1 MHKTEIEE
9 RFDLLDAS
17 IERNLVIRHAWR
29 QGENRACLLLT
40 LAPEIESEEAKDGKF
55 YVVARCPS
63 ELLPLWLA
71 GLTPEIDDRG
81 TEEAWPAM
89 IRRYARVVRR
99 AALTLNSE
107 QWRFVWV
114 QFQAR
119 VIRKIA
125 ERHGLTKLQAESL
138 EYIERT
144 GQTLLPDRLAVK
156 MKAANCGKDAP
167 PPQSV
172 ERAVSNEILHLEM
185 FHWKILGAQ
194 AGSYRT
200 IAVVQVSRLR
210 AFFLGIAN
218 DPITEARY
226 ESEAWDIYANL
237 LLDTIEAALPP
248 EGPVDGQSN
257 PV

>member
-1 MHKTEIEE
+1 MHTNEIEE

-40 LAPEIESEEAKDGKF
+40 LAPEIESDRNS
-55 YVVARCPS
+55 YVVDYCPS

-99 AALTLNSE
+99 AALTLDSK

-114 QFQAR
+114 QFQTR

-125 ERHGLTKLQAESL
+125 ERHALTKLQAESL

-144 GQTLLPDRLAVK
+144 GKMLLPDKLAVR
-156 MKAANCGKDAP
+156 MKAATYGKNAP

-172 ERAVSNEILHLEM
+172 ERAVGNEILDLEM
-185 FHWKILGAQ
+185 FHWKTLGEQ
-194 AGSYRT
+194 ARSYRT

-210 AFFLGIAN
+210 TFFIGIAN
-218 DPITEARY
+218 EPITAAGY
-226 ESEAWDIYANL
+226 ETEAWDIYANL

-248 EGPVDGQSN
+248 EGPVDEHQNSI
-257 PV
+257 